1 MGGVE
6 VPTTTAAVAAATKA
20 GSVVVNISAT
30 WCEPCAHLNTV
41 FAELAAQHA
50 ALRFVQIDADELP
63 EVCEQYSV
71 ESVPAFLFLHAGAL
85 VDSVMGADAPAL
97 TAKAQQHATTAAI
110 HTDAAPASGAAAAAA
125 GAAGV
130 DVGGAKEPL
139 DARLKKLT
147 AQSPVML
154 FMKGSP
160 DAPRCGFSR
169 QIVEILQAE
178 KVAFGHFDILTDEE
192 VRQGLKTYSNWPT
205 YPQLYAEGSLIGGL
219 DIVKEMKEDGE
230 LKAALPATATAEP
243 LDARLKKLTAQSPVM
258 LFMKGSPDAPRCGF
272 SRQIVEIL
280 QAEKVAF
287 GHFDILTDEEVRQGL
302 KTYSN
307 WPTYPQ
313 LYAEGSLIGGLDIV
327 KEMKEDGELKAA
339 LPKAALPAAEHEHG
353 HAEEHGHEHDGCCG
367 HEKKAGCCGED
378 HGHHDHGHA

>member
-1 MGGVE
+1 
-6 VPTTTAAVAAATKA
+6 
-20 GSVVVNISAT
+20 
-30 WCEPCAHLNTV
+30 
-41 FAELAAQHA
+41 
-50 ALRFVQIDADELP
+50 
-63 EVCEQYSV
+63 
-71 ESVPAFLFLHAGAL
+71 
-85 VDSVMGADAPAL
+85 
-97 TAKAQQHATTAAI
+97 
-110 HTDAAPASGAAAAAA
+110 
-125 GAAGV
+125 
-130 DVGGAKEPL
+130 
-139 DARLKKLT
+139 
-147 AQSPVML
+147 ML

-205 YPQLYAEGSLIGGL
+205 YPQLYGDGALIGGL

-272 SRQIVEIL
+272 SRQIVEL
-280 QAEKVAF
+280 LNGESVTF
-287 GHFDILTDEEVRQGL
+287 GHFDILSDEEVRQGL
-302 KTYSN
+302 KTFSN

-339 LPKAALPAAEHEHG
+339 LPRRRSPPPSTSTATRRSTATSTTAAAATRRRRAAAATTTATG
-353 HAEEHGHEHDGCCG
+353 TTTATRDVGRLTNV
-367 HEKKAGCCGED
+367 
-378 HGHHDHGHA
+378 

>member
-1 MGGVE
+1 
-6 VPTTTAAVAAATKA
+6 
-20 GSVVVNISAT
+20 
-30 WCEPCAHLNTV
+30 
-41 FAELAAQHA
+41 
-50 ALRFVQIDADELP
+50 VQIDADELP

-110 HTDAAPASGAAAAAA
+110 HTDAAPAPGAAAAAA

-169 QIVEILQAE
+169 QIVELLNGE
-178 KVAFGHFDILTDEE
+178 GVTFGHFDILTDEE
-192 VRQGLKTYSNWPT
+192 VRQGLKT
-205 YPQLYAEGSLIGGL
+205 
-219 DIVKEMKEDGE
+219 
-230 LKAALPATATAEP
+230 
-243 LDARLKKLTAQSPVM
+243 
-258 LFMKGSPDAPRCGF
+258 F
-272 SRQIVEIL
+272 
-280 QAEKVAF
+280 
-287 GHFDILTDEEVRQGL
+287 
-302 KTYSN
+302 SN